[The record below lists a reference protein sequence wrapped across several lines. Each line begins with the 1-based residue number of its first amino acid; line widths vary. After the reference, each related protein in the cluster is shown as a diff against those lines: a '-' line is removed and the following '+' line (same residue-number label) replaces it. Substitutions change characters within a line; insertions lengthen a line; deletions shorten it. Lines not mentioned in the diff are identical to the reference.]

1 MLFWLKTIF
10 CSTQML
16 DVYLF
21 LNLENTSD
29 ILKAF
34 RKIGICENDEIQ
46 QKNQVKQEIKIV
58 MKIYLTL
65 IYYTI

>member
-10 CSTQML
+10 CSAQML

-34 RKIGICENDEIQ
+34 RKKGICENDEIQ
-46 QKNQVKQEIKIV
+46 QKNQVKQEIKIF

-65 IYYTI
+65 IY